1 MKRITLSE
9 PSQRWVK
16 GNEATFDPSI
26 IYFERSSGWK
36 SVLPRPF
43 QNGGEEG
50 MGAKT
55 TLFKFIQKPF
65 EFEQV
70 NGARACTPERV
81 QLTCRHHPFHIEG
94 VAARAQTPP
103 SEEHQQYFREF
114 WTWRGWNIFPEHL
127 LFYLEDARWIL
138 DNRERSFPS
147 NQIKVLILL
156 SDVLRFEFQSKI
168 LSR

>member
-1 MKRITLSE
+1 MKLHLTLPLFTSRE
-9 PSQRWVK
+9 VAD
-16 GNEATFDPSI
+16 GNPCCPVLFRMEG
-26 IYFERSSGWK
+26 RRGWK
-36 SVLPRPF
+36 GR
-43 QNGGEEG
+43 
-50 MGAKT
+50 GAKT
-55 TLFKFIQKPF
+55 TLFKFIQKLF